1 MTTTLDHFDGILQC
15 DSTVNSITFQQVRGW
30 RELYENI
37 IVKRGKPLNHWEITA
52 LLEIYGLR
60 DIDALE
66 IYGFENLFELA
77 KMLVVFIDDYKYE
90 VITFELEAP
99 PSKAKRIVVNY
110 FKGMA
115 FALPMLIQVFFT
127 LVIGYGLWSS
137 LELDVRTA
145 TAIAMGTFAALVVT
159 GGPAQAIGRK
169 GLFYIKMEE
178 YNLAYKISLKLVK
191 IFFVQVL
198 IAGIIMVL
206 FNLFFDYIPYDMIS
220 YMMVYYFLLAFLFTT
235 FSIFYMLEQYGV
247 IALYVLLGV
256 VLVYVFNTLLFHFG
270 IILSQVLSL
279 IVTNIVVFL
288 DAFRR
293 VRKLKAKS
301 REKEGDSEPRLSLL
315 FYSLN
320 PYMMYGTFYFL
331 FLVTDRLLAWSAT
344 PYQPYFIW
352 FNVRDEIGLDWAL
365 IVLILLIGMSEVIIY
380 EFMYRVNDDI
390 IAHRYDD
397 TDKFNRAYRLF
408 FIKYTIIFII
418 VSIFVIILVYMSIY
432 LLYKYTH
439 WDFLD
444 VFLIAPTPW
453 IFLCAAVSYAFLSS
467 ALTNILFFFSY
478 SRYKAVLKG
487 IFVGL
492 IVNIFIGL
500 VLSRLLGYEY
510 AVIGLLVGSIVFWGY
525 VTHFGNHFFKNLDY
539 YYYSA
544 Y

>member
-1 MTTTLDHFDGILQC
+1 MTKNLDCLDDTALC
-15 DSTVNSITFQQVRGW
+15 DFVVNSITFQHVREW
-30 RELYENI
+30 RTLYENL
-37 IVKRGKPLNHWEITA
+37 VANRGKPLNHWEITA

-60 DIDALE
+60 DIDAVE
-66 IYGFENLFELA
+66 IYGFENLFEFA
-77 KMLVVFIDDYKYE
+77 KMMVVFIDDYKYE
-90 VITFELEAP
+90 VKTFELEAP
-99 PSKAKRIVVNY
+99 PSKVKRIIVNY
-110 FKGMA
+110 FEGMA

-178 YNLAYKISLKLVK
+178 YNLAYAITRKLYK
-191 IFFVQVL
+191 IFFIQIL
-198 IAGIIMVL
+198 IVGAIILLMN
-206 FNLFFDYIPYDMIS
+206 FFFDLIPTDMMF
-220 YMMVYYFLLAFLFTT
+220 YMIVYYLLLSLFFTT
-235 FSIFYMLEQYGV
+235 FSIFYMMELYGT

-256 VLVYVFNTLLFHFG
+256 ALVYIFHAVFFHFG
-270 IILSQVLSL
+270 IIVSQVISL
-279 IVTNIVVFL
+279 VISNIVIFL

-293 VRKLKAKS
+293 IKKLTEKS
-301 REKEGDSEPRLSLL
+301 REKEGGDQPRTSLL

-320 PYMMYGTFYFL
+320 PYMVYGSLYFL
-331 FLVTDRLLAWSAT
+331 FLITDRILAWSAE
-344 PYQPYFIW
+344 PFLPYFIW

-390 IAHRYDD
+390 IAHRYDEAH
-397 TDKFNRAYRLF
+397 KFNRLYRLF
-408 FIKYTIIFII
+408 FLKYNIVFFI
-418 VSIFVIILVYMSIY
+418 VSFFVIIFVYMSIY
-432 LLYKYTH
+432 LLKKYTQ
-439 WDFLD
+439 WDFLN
-444 VFLIAPTPW
+444 VFFVAPTPW
-453 IFLCAAVSYAFLSS
+453 IFGFAAVSYAFLAN

-478 SRYKAVLKG
+478 SRYKSVVKGIAVGLVVN

-492 IVNIFIGL
+492 I
-500 VLSRLLGYEY
+500 LSRLLGYQY
-510 AVIGLLVGSIVFWGY
+510 AVIGLLIGSIVFWGF
-525 VTHFGNHFFKNLDY
+525 VILFGNRFFKNLDY

>member
-1 MTTTLDHFDGILQC
+1 MMSEEFYIGAESQ
-15 DSTVNSITFQQVRGW
+15 TFQRVREW
-30 RELYENI
+30 RVLYENLI
-37 IVKRGKPLNHWEITA
+37 AKRGKPLNHWEITA

-60 DIDALE
+60 DIDAHE
-66 IYGFENLFELA
+66 IYGFENLFEFA
-77 KMLVVFIDDYKYE
+77 KMMVVFINDYQYE
-90 VITFELEAP
+90 VKTFELEAP
-99 PSKAKRIVVNY
+99 PSKVKRIVVNY

-178 YNLAYKISLKLVK
+178 YNLAYSITVKLFK
-191 IFFVQVL
+191 IFFIQILIFGVL
-198 IAGIIMVL
+198 VVI
-206 FNLFFDYIPYDMIS
+206 FNLFFNYIPYDMMF
-220 YMMVYYFLLAFLFTT
+220 YMMVYYLLLSFLFTS
-235 FSIFYMLEQYGV
+235 FSIFYMLEEYAI

-256 VLVYVFNTLLFHFG
+256 VLVYVFHILFFHFG

-279 IVTNIVVFL
+279 IFSNIIVLL

-293 VRKLKAKS
+293 VRNLKAKS
-301 REKEGDSEPRLSLL
+301 REKEGDAEPRLSLL

-320 PYMMYGTFYFL
+320 PYMMYGTFYFI
-331 FLVTDRLLAWSAT
+331 FLVTDRLLAWSAI

-390 IAHRYDD
+390 IAHRYDEA
-397 TDKFNRAYRLF
+397 DKFNRAYRLF
-408 FIKYTIIFII
+408 FIRYTLVFLIA
-418 VSIFVIILVYMSIY
+418 SIFVIMLVYMGVY
-432 LLYKYTH
+432 LLHKYMQ
-439 WDFLD
+439 WEFLD
-444 VFLIAPTPW
+444 VFFVAPTPW
-453 IFLCAAVSYAFLSS
+453 IFLFAAISYAFMSS

-487 IFVGL
+487 IFIGLLVNVFVGL
-492 IVNIFIGL
+492 I
-500 VLSRLLGYEY
+500 LSRLLGYEY
-510 AVIGLLVGSIVFWGY
+510 AVIGLLAGSIVFWAY
-525 VTHFGNHFFKNLDY
+525 VTHFGNNFFKNLDY